1 MLVDNVSKLVN
12 SITILAFKS
21 GDGVL
26 DKKGELYLVGMGLSY
41 KYLTLEA
48 LEAIA
53 KADRVFVDTY
63 TGQVDLEGLEKVL
76 AKSFVKVSRREL
88 EEGSGRVI
96 LDLLEEGKR
105 VVLLVPGDP
114 LVATTHV
121 TLLLEAHARGFRFHV
136 IPGVSIVPTALSM
149 SGLMVYKMGKIAT
162 VVYPKDGIV
171 YEYAYDVIK
180 ANDSL
185 NLHTLLLLE
194 YDGEKGI
201 AMRASEAIEILKSI
215 EEIRREGVVR
225 DDRLVSVVASLGYPD
240 FIVCVG
246 ELKRILMLKVEVVP
260 QTLVFASPRL
270 HPIEVEMMKVVSSR
284 WCRVE

>member
-1 MLVDNVSKLVN
+1 MLVN

-215 EEIRREGVVR
+215 EEIKREGVVR

>member
-215 EEIRREGVVR
+215 EEIRREGVIR